1 MRRQESSNQ
10 SSDQSSTKRI
20 RLTCRTCALS
30 GICRSCAN
38 ECHSGHYT
46 VATSSPLNTVNTIEC
61 NACQCSAGASCHFMK
76 EESLSVGGNISARRA
91 IETLQLYFVSQ
102 HYNKSSSDWLTMAT
116 DDRGFVSVLK
126 CIAFMGEV
134 VGCEELA
141 REAARSPFFR
151 SIHVSTKRAMIS
163 CVHPRA
169 PDVVLKL
176 ISHLPKE
183 EVIIESPLGSLP
195 LDLVLFPNVLN
206 ILRGMDTNSIIGIEA
221 KMSSL
226 LCDSTSNTGTTNFIS
241 TAKDLRSF
249 ITNCILEKNVVSQES
264 LLVDK
269 VSVMFYFTQRT
280 RMEKATNTNATSFFR
295 GIVHYIALSTRTDSA
310 LIDIQALICEDSN
323 SDAAKADSSLRIGT
337 EAIVEYLSSVFLNIR
352 IVKVLYNGGIDLII
366 IQREL
371 GLFFVNVFDVYTAID
386 EILLYRNE
394 HEIVQNLI
402 EVVST
407 VPTLNR
413 RNQNDSSIDST
424 ITTSLVLKHS
434 SNNPT
439 REHPAYDLAKKLALF
454 SNFIVIFLESSSLS
468 NSTPKQDSIDS
479 ILNVDEWIKRPMS
492 NSTQLKLLSN
502 AKNLLRAGVAVWSL
516 LDSFRGNS
524 STPLVQNLEQ
534 DVKRFADMLLPKELM
549 NQKSSF
555 QKTLFDKTLVR
566 SQLSTLRSPP
576 VNAFHGE
583 HGSPLTIPSWY
594 VKCSFCHQVGSH
606 FSVDCE
612 TPTTM

>member
-1 MRRQESSNQ
+1 MRRAQESSNESSNQ
-10 SSDQSSTKRI
+10 SSPKRL
-20 RLTCRTCALS
+20 RLICRTCALS

-46 VATSSPLNTVNTIEC
+46 VVTSSPLHTVNTIEC
-61 NACQCSAGASCHFMK
+61 NVCQCSAGASCHFMK
-76 EESLSVGGNISARRA
+76 EDSLTVGGNISARRA

-126 CIAFMGEV
+126 CIAYMGEV

-280 RMEKATNTNATSFFR
+280 RMEKATNATSFFR

-337 EAIVEYLSSVFLNIR
+337 EAIVEYLSSVFLNKS

-386 EILLYRNE
+386 EILLFRNE
-394 HEIVQNLI
+394 HEIVQNRI
-402 EVVST
+402 DIATT

-439 REHPAYDLAKKLALF
+439 REHPAYELAKKLASF
-454 SNFIVIFLESSSLS
+454 SNFMVIFSESSSLTNS
-468 NSTPKQDSIDS
+468 NPKHECIHSVI
-479 ILNVDEWIKRPMS
+479 NVDEWIKRPMS
-492 NSTQLKLLSN
+492 NITQLKLLSN
-502 AKNLLRAGVAVWSL
+502 SKNLLRAGVAVWSL
-516 LDSFRGNS
+516 LDSLRGNS
-524 STPLVQNLEQ
+524 SIETVQDLEQ

-549 NQKSSF
+549 NQKSAF